1 MRWMI
6 ILLFGYTVWASP
18 IHKTIDQLLENEDKR
33 SVDFPQYDPFKK
45 ATPLLNKKS
54 KKLRTHKPLPIRLSA
69 VLNNRAYINGK
80 WYKKGDLLSEGKI
93 MDIRKNSVYLKKANK
108 IKILNL
114 KRSKNIFT
122 LGQKD
127 GK

>member
-6 ILLFGYTVWASP
+6 MLLFGYSIWASP
-18 IHKTIDQLLENEDKR
+18 IHKTIDQLLENEDKTR
-33 SVDFPQYDPFKK
+33 IDFPQYDPFKK

-54 KKLRTHKPLPIRLSA
+54 KKLRAHKSLPTRLSA

-93 MDIRKNSVYLKKANK
+93 IDIRKSSVYLKKANK

-122 LGQKD
+122 LGQK
-127 GK
+127 GAK